1 MWWRRNKKAKGAA
14 GGESAQAEA
23 ATKGPPRFLDPE
35 VLARIGSLELLARAV
50 VEGFI
55 SGLHR
60 SPFTGFSTE
69 FAEYRQ
75 YNPGDDLRYLDWR
88 LLGRTDRYFIKKYR
102 ADTNA
107 QVTLLVDTSAS
118 MRYAGG
124 SGRVT
129 KLQYAQFLAAALA
142 HLAARQQDAVGL
154 VGFGEQVHTHV
165 PALNRTGHMRTVYGR
180 LAALEAGG
188 ETRLADALHETAE
201 RLTRRGVVVL
211 VSDFYD
217 EPERL
222 ASAFQHLRFRGHDV
236 IAFHVLD
243 RTEVEFDF
251 DDAVLLLEDSET
263 GGADARAAG
272 RGGERLPRAPEPR
285 TSKRCAGRCAANRVD
300 YEQVTT
306 DSPLDFALFSFL
318 SRRAGRRIDE
328 CWVLEFWALVLTN
341 T

>member
-1 MWWRRNKKAKGAA
+1 VWWRRNKKAGAA
-14 GGESAQAEA
+14 VGDESAHPA
-23 ATKGPPRFLDPE
+23 ATAGGSPRFLDPE

-55 SGLHR
+55 AGLHR

-75 YNPGDDLRYLDWR
+75 YNPGDDLRHLDWR

-107 QVTLLVDTSAS
+107 QVTLLVDTSGS
-118 MRYAGG
+118 MGYAGG
-124 SGRVT
+124 RGIT

-154 VGFGEQVHTHV
+154 TAFGEQIHTHV
-165 PALNRTGHMRTVYGR
+165 PALNRTGHMRTIYGR
-180 LAALEAGG
+180 LSTLEAGG
-188 ETRLADALHETAE
+188 ETRLADALHGTAE

-217 EPERL
+217 DPERL
-222 ASAFQHLRFRGHDV
+222 ADAFRHLRFRGHDV
-236 IAFHVLD
+236 LAFHLLD
-243 RTEVEFDF
+243 RREVEFDF

-263 GGADARAAG
+263 AEQLPVLPDVVANGYRQ
-272 RGGERLPRAPEPR
+272 RLTGHVEALRR
-285 TSKRCAGRCAANRVD
+285 TCAANRVD

-306 DSPLDFALFSFL
+306 DQPLDFALFSFL
-318 SRRAGRRIDE
+318 SRRAGK
-328 CWVLEFWALVLTN
+328 
-341 T
+341 